1 MYQSFIYVC
10 VLECV
15 IKVVPKTFVLLLD
28 VLSNMFYITHMLKIT
43 YCYLT
48 VCVCHDVRKLII
60 ADVQLKFLIM
70 FSCTC
75 FS

>member
-28 VLSNMFYITHMLKIT
+28 VLSNMFYITHVLKI
-43 YCYLT
+43 
-48 VCVCHDVRKLII
+48 II
-60 ADVQLKFLIM
+60 SQFVFVMMCA
-70 FSCTC
+70 S
-75 FS
+75 